1 MKTLRFLA
9 VAGMIAIA
17 GTASAQFVNSGST
30 TATTQSTQRTGA
42 RLIKDTRDYNR
53 FEFGYLPSTM
63 TIDEKGEDDWKAQ
76 GFEVG
81 YIHGFNLTKKLP
93 LFLEFGGQIQ
103 FRTFKTPVDEEDRT
117 NDYYYIEDDDYY
129 GDAIPGEFIYTY
141 KENMLSLNIP
151 INLTYRLNVTKD
163 FAISPYFGFD
173 FRINLM
179 GKGKTKLSADID
191 SDYGGDYTE
200 DDVMDDFKDR
210 YEPSNLFDKDDQG
223 KDYVWKRFQAG
234 WHIGVNFDYKA
245 LHIGVNYGTD
255 MNELAKK
262 TKLKTTT
269 VALGFN
275 F

>member
-30 TATTQSTQRTGA
+30 TATTQSTQRTGT

-53 FEFGYLPSTM
+53 FEFGYLPSTVSFS
-63 TIDEKGEDDWKAQ
+63 DDDYGDDFKMQ
-76 GFEVG
+76 GFYVG
-81 YIHGFNLTKKLP
+81 YTHGFNLTSKLP
-93 LFLEFGGQIQ
+93 LFLEFGGQVQ
-103 FRTFKTPVDEEDRT
+103 FRTGKSESFDDVVYNSYNYYTIAEVEVTPKS
-117 NDYYYIEDDDYY
+117 NL
-129 GDAIPGEFIYTY
+129 
-141 KENMLSLNIP
+141 LSLNIP
-151 INLTYRLNVTKD
+151 VNLAYRLNINND
-163 FAISPYFGFD
+163 FAITPYFGFD

-179 GKGKTKLSADID
+179 GKCKYKFDVSMDP
-191 SDYGGDYTE
+191 DYEDEFSEDEIVDYLE
-200 DDVMDDFKDR
+200 DDGGYKAT
-210 YEPSNLFDKDDQG
+210 NLFDKDDQG

-255 MNELAKK
+255 MNEWAKK